1 MSAPRSCASPVAL
14 VMEAAFRVPRVA
26 QFTAARASSV
36 QDRGIMRILA
46 GLLVVIQFCF
56 AFHVFKTGRPYWWM
70 FVIMGFPAM
79 GCLIY
84 YFVEV
89 FPGSREHR
97 RANRVARD
105 VARALNPDAELRKR
119 TEEVETCGSA
129 ANRLA
134 LADECSAHRMY
145 GEAIRLYESCLQGAY
160 SNDSTILF
168 RLARAAVDGGDW
180 ERAGATIERLKSEAP
195 KTRPLEVRLL
205 EARRLEGLGRHDDA
219 LAVYRQVVPQFVGL
233 EARYRY
239 GELLLKVG
247 KREAAMEIF
256 NDVLKAARRFA
267 SPIEEEE
274 RWAIAAKQAVR
285 VA

>member
-1 MSAPRSCASPVAL
+1 
-14 VMEAAFRVPRVA
+14 
-26 QFTAARASSV
+26 
-36 QDRGIMRILA
+36 MRILA
-46 GLLVVIQFCF
+46 GIVVVIQFCF
-56 AFHVFKTGRPYWWM
+56 AFHVFKSGRPYWWM
-70 FVIMGFPAM
+70 FVIMAFPVM

-97 RANRVARD
+97 RAKRAARD
-105 VARALNPDAELRKR
+105 LVRAWKPDAEIKR
-119 TEEVETCGSA
+119 RVEELETCGSA
-129 ANRLA
+129 DNRLA
-134 LADECSAHRMY
+134 LADECCAHRMY

-168 RLARAAVDGGDW
+168 RLARAAVDAGDGDK
-180 ERAGATIERLKSEAP
+180 AGATIARLKAEAP

-205 EARRLEGLGRHDDA
+205 EARWLEARGRHDEA
-219 LAVYRQVVPQFVGL
+219 LAVYHDLLPQFVGL

-239 GELLLKVG
+239 GELLLKLG

-256 NDVLKAARRFA
+256 NEVLKVAKRSA
-267 SPIEEEE
+267 SPMVEEQ

-285 VA
+285 AA